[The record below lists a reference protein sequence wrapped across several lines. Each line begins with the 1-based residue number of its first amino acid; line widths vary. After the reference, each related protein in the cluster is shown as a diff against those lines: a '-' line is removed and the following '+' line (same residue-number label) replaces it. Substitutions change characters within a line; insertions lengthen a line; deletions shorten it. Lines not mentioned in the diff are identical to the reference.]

1 MFTSSAPS
9 QAGAGK
15 DQAAAP
21 AEEFFPDDPTLSACC
36 LRDME
41 DRKQAAKWKAEL
53 KRNDP
58 VERSEIRA
66 RQGAGIASLFTND
79 CDGHHSHVNRQ
90 LRLPK
95 GTFVEISECDIT
107 SAIANGDFVVCLAL
121 AESPSQLELSIKEWL
136 DGMDCALVSHRFRPS
151 TCRSCFLNENIR
163 LPALILWN
171 KGERLL
177 ALERNRLEAET
188 EGSLLSRLTLMR
200 RQASDGD
207 KSDNSEDEDERK
219 TGRSSYF
226 KCGKAGC
233 SRTFHHV
240 HVQNKWK
247 NSEFDKDEDVDM
259 DDAESD
265 DDDR

>member
-1 MFTSSAPS
+1 
-9 QAGAGK
+9 
-15 DQAAAP
+15 
-21 AEEFFPDDPTLSACC
+21 
-36 LRDME
+36 
-41 DRKQAAKWKAEL
+41 
-53 KRNDP
+53 
-58 VERSEIRA
+58 
-66 RQGAGIASLFTND
+66 
-79 CDGHHSHVNRQ
+79 
-90 LRLPK
+90 
-95 GTFVEISECDIT
+95 
-107 SAIANGDFVVCLAL
+107 
-121 AESPSQLELSIKEWL
+121 
-136 DGMDCALVSHRFRPS
+136 
-151 TCRSCFLNENIR
+151 
-163 LPALILWN
+163 
-171 KGERLL
+171 
-177 ALERNRLEAET
+177 
-188 EGSLLSRLTLMR
+188 MR